1 MSIQIA
7 LLKSGEEVIA
17 DIKEFRDSDD
27 NLVSYFFGEP
37 HCVRIKTQEI
47 LIEAEDAPPKHELIF
62 YKWMGLSKDKDIIV
76 NKDWVVCIADPLD
89 SIVES
94 YARRN
99 DGRGDNSTDRRDD
112 VATGPGS
119 TNGIGTPDSTGT
131 LLNEQVTFTEHD

>member
-1 MSIQIA
+1 MSVQIA

-37 HCVRIKTQEI
+37 HCIRIKTQEV

-76 NKDWVVCIADPLD
+76 NKDWVVCIAAPLD

-94 YARRN
+94 YERRN
-99 DGRGDNSTDRRDD
+99 SGRNESIDGRDD
-112 VATGPGS
+112 VAAGLNDART
-119 TNGIGTPDSTGT
+119 GTPDSTGT
-131 LLNEQVTFTEHD
+131 LLNEQADFTKQD

>member
-1 MSIQIA
+1 MSVQIA

-37 HCVRIKTQEI
+37 HCIRIKTQEV

-94 YARRN
+94 YERRN
-99 DGRGDNSTDRRDD
+99 SGRNESSNGRDD
-112 VATGPGS
+112 VATGLDDAG
-119 TNGIGTPDSTGT
+119 TGTPDSTGT
-131 LLNEQVTFTEHD
+131 LLNEQADFTEQD

>member
-1 MSIQIA
+1 MSVQLA

-37 HCVRIKTQEI
+37 HCIKIKTQEI
-47 LIEAEDAPPKHELIF
+47 LIEAEDAPPKHEVIF

-76 NKDWVVCIADPLD
+76 NKDWVVCITDPLD

-94 YARRN
+94 YGKRN
-99 DGRGDNSTDRRDD
+99 YGRDQSSDRRDD
-112 VATGPGS
+112 VATGS
-119 TNGIGTPDSTGT
+119 TNGTGTPDSTGT
-131 LLNEQVTFTEHD
+131 LLNEQATFTESD

>member
-1 MSIQIA
+1 MSVQLA

-37 HCVRIKTQEI
+37 HCIKIKTQEI
-47 LIEAEDAPPKHELIF
+47 LIEAEDAPPKHEVIF

-76 NKDWVVCIADPLD
+76 NKDWVVCITDPLD

-94 YARRN
+94 YGKRN
-99 DGRGDNSTDRRDD
+99 YGRDQSSDRRDD
-112 VATGPGS
+112 VAPGS
-119 TNGIGTPDSTGT
+119 TNGTGTPDSTGT
-131 LLNEQVTFTEHD
+131 LLNEQATFTEQD

>member
-1 MSIQIA
+1 MSVQIA

-37 HCVRIKTQEI
+37 HCITIKTQEI
-47 LIEAEDAPPKHELIF
+47 LIEAEGAPPKHELIF

-76 NKDWVVCIADPLD
+76 NKDWVVCIADPHD

-94 YARRN
+94 YGRRT
-99 DGRGDNSTDRRDD
+99 DGRDQSSNGRDD
-112 VATGPGS
+112 AATGPGATS
-119 TNGIGTPDSTGT
+119 GTGDADSTGT
-131 LLNEQVTFTEHD
+131 VLNEQVTFTEQD

>member
-1 MSIQIA
+1 MSVQIA

-37 HCVRIKTQEI
+37 HCIKIKTQEI
-47 LIEAEDAPPKHELIF
+47 LIEAEDAPPKHEVIF

-76 NKDWVVCIADPLD
+76 NKDWVVCITDPLD

-94 YARRN
+94 YGKRN
-99 DGRGDNSTDRRDD
+99 YGRDQSSDRRDD
-112 VATGPGS
+112 VAPGS
-119 TNGIGTPDSTGT
+119 TNGTGTSDSTGA
-131 LLNEQVTFTEHD
+131 LLNEQVTFTESD

>member
-1 MSIQIA
+1 MSVQIA

-37 HCVRIKTQEI
+37 HCIKIKTQEI

-94 YARRN
+94 YERRN
-99 DGRGDNSTDRRDD
+99 SGRDQLSNRRDD
-112 VATGPGS
+112 VAARLDDAGT
-119 TNGIGTPDSTGT
+119 GTPDSSGT
-131 LLNEQVTFTEHD
+131 QLNEQATFTEQD

>member
-1 MSIQIA
+1 MSVQIA

-37 HCVRIKTQEI
+37 HCIKIKTQEI

-94 YARRN
+94 YERRN
-99 DGRGDNSTDRRDD
+99 SGRDQLSNRRDD
-112 VATGPGS
+112 VAARLDDAGT
-119 TNGIGTPDSTGT
+119 GTPDSTGVV
-131 LLNEQVTFTEHD
+131 LNEQASFTEQD

>member
-1 MSIQIA
+1 MSVQIA

-17 DIKEFRDSDD
+17 DIKEFRDSED
-27 NLVSYFFGEP
+27 NLVSYFFGDP
-37 HCVRIKTQEI
+37 HCIRIKTQEV
-47 LIEAEDAPPKHELIF
+47 LLEAEDAPPKHELIF

-94 YARRN
+94 YEKRN
-99 DGRGDNSTDRRDD
+99 GRNESSNRRDD

-119 TNGIGTPDSTGT
+119 TNGTGTPDSTGVV
-131 LLNEQVTFTEHD
+131 LNEQASFTEQD

>member
-1 MSIQIA
+1 MSVQIA

-37 HCVRIKTQEI
+37 HCIKIKTQEI

-94 YARRN
+94 YERRN
-99 DGRGDNSTDRRDD
+99 SGRDQLSNRRDD
-112 VATGPGS
+112 VAARLDDAGT
-119 TNGIGTPDSTGT
+119 GTPDSSGVV
-131 LLNEQVTFTEHD
+131 LNEQASFTEQD

>member
-1 MSIQIA
+1 MSVQIA

-37 HCVRIKTQEI
+37 HCIKIKTQEI

-62 YKWMGLSKDKDIIV
+62 YRWMGLSKDKDIIV

-94 YARRN
+94 YERRN
-99 DGRGDNSTDRRDD
+99 SGRDQLSDRRDD
-112 VATGPGS
+112 VAAGLDDAGT
-119 TNGIGTPDSTGT
+119 GTPDSSGT
-131 LLNEQVTFTEHD
+131 LLNEQATFTELG

>member
-1 MSIQIA
+1 MSVQIA

-37 HCVRIKTQEI
+37 HCIKIKTQEI

-62 YKWMGLSKDKDIIV
+62 YRWMGLSKDKDIIV

-99 DGRGDNSTDRRDD
+99 SGRNESSNGRND
-112 VATGPGS
+112 VAAGLDDAGT
-119 TNGIGTPDSTGT
+119 GTPDSTGT
-131 LLNEQVTFTEHD
+131 LLNEQADFTEQD

>member
-1 MSIQIA
+1 MSVQIA

-27 NLVSYFFGEP
+27 NLVSYFFGDP
-37 HCVRIKTQEI
+37 HCIRIKTQEV
-47 LIEAEDAPPKHELIF
+47 LLEAEDAPPKHELIF

-94 YARRN
+94 YGKRN
-99 DGRGDNSTDRRDD
+99 GRNESSDRRDD
-112 VATGPGS
+112 VATGS
-119 TNGIGTPDSTGT
+119 TNGTGTPDSTGT
-131 LLNEQVTFTEHD
+131 LLNEQATFTEQD

>member
-1 MSIQIA
+1 MSVQIA

-37 HCVRIKTQEI
+37 HCIRIKTQEV

-94 YARRN
+94 YERRN
-99 DGRGDNSTDRRDD
+99 SGRNESIDGRDD
-112 VATGPGS
+112 VAAGLNDART
-119 TNGIGTPDSTGT
+119 GTPDSTGT
-131 LLNEQVTFTEHD
+131 LLNEQADFTKQD

>member
-1 MSIQIA
+1 MTIQIA

-17 DIKEFRDSDD
+17 DIKEFRDSDE
-27 NLVSYFFGEP
+27 NLVSYLFSEP
-37 HCVRIKTQEI
+37 YCIKIKTQEI

-94 YARRN
+94 YGKRN
-99 DGRGDNSTDRRDD
+99 GRNESSNRPDD
-112 VATGPGS
+112 VATGS
-119 TNGIGTPDSTGT
+119 TNGTGTPDSTGVV
-131 LLNEQVTFTEHD
+131 LNEQASFTEQD

>member
-1 MSIQIA
+1 MSVQIA

-17 DIKEFRDSDD
+17 DIKEFRDSED

-37 HCVRIKTQEI
+37 HCIRIKTQEI
-47 LIEAEDAPPKHELIF
+47 LLEAEDAPPKHELIF

-94 YARRN
+94 YGKRN
-99 DGRGDNSTDRRDD
+99 GRNESINRPDD
-112 VATGPGS
+112 VATGS
-119 TNGIGTPDSTGT
+119 TNGTGTPDSTGT
-131 LLNEQVTFTEHD
+131 LLNEQATFTESD

>member
-1 MSIQIA
+1 MSVQIA

-37 HCVRIKTQEI
+37 HCIKIKTQEI
-47 LIEAEDAPPKHELIF
+47 LIEAEDAPPKHELVF
-62 YKWMGLSKDKDIIV
+62 YKWMGLSKEKDIIV

-94 YARRN
+94 YERRN
-99 DGRGDNSTDRRDD
+99 SGRNESIDGRDD
-112 VATGPGS
+112 VAAGLNDART
-119 TNGIGTPDSTGT
+119 GTPDSTGT
-131 LLNEQVTFTEHD
+131 LLNEQVTFTEQD

>member
-1 MSIQIA
+1 MSVQIA

-37 HCVRIKTQEI
+37 HCIKIKTQEI

-89 SIVES
+89 SIVDS
-94 YARRN
+94 YERRN
-99 DGRGDNSTDRRDD
+99 SGRDQLSNRRDD
-112 VATGPGS
+112 VAARLDDAGT
-119 TNGIGTPDSTGT
+119 GTPDSSGT
-131 LLNEQVTFTEHD
+131 LLNEQVTFTEQD

>member
-1 MSIQIA
+1 MSVQIA

-37 HCVRIKTQEI
+37 HCIKIKTQEI

-94 YARRN
+94 YERRN
-99 DGRGDNSTDRRDD
+99 SGRNESIDGRDD
-112 VATGPGS
+112 VAAGLDDAGT
-119 TNGIGTPDSTGT
+119 GTPDSTGT

>member
-1 MSIQIA
+1 MSVQIA

-37 HCVRIKTQEI
+37 YCIKIKTQEI
-47 LIEAEDAPPKHELIF
+47 LIEAENAPPRHELIF
-62 YKWMGLSKDKDIIV
+62 YKWMGLSKDKDFIV

-94 YARRN
+94 YERRK
-99 DGRGDNSTDRRDD
+99 DGRNNTVSGSDD
-112 VATGPGS
+112 ELTIR
-119 TNGIGTPDSTGT
+119 TGTPDSTGT
-131 LLNEQVTFTEHD
+131 VLSEQVTFSE

>member
-1 MSIQIA
+1 MTVQIA

-17 DIKEFRDSDD
+17 DIKEFRDSED

-37 HCVRIKTQEI
+37 HCIRIKTQEV
-47 LIEAEDAPPKHELIF
+47 LLEAEDAPPKHELIF

-94 YARRN
+94 YGKRN
-99 DGRGDNSTDRRDD
+99 GRNESINRPDD
-112 VATGPGS
+112 VATGS
-119 TNGIGTPDSTGT
+119 TNGTGTPDSTGT
-131 LLNEQVTFTEHD
+131 LLNEQATFTESD

>member
-1 MSIQIA
+1 MSVQIA

-17 DIKEFRDSDD
+17 DIKEFRDSED

-37 HCVRIKTQEI
+37 HCIRIKTQEV
-47 LIEAEDAPPKHELIF
+47 LLEAEDAPPKHELIF

-94 YARRN
+94 YGKRN
-99 DGRGDNSTDRRDD
+99 GRNESINRPDD
-112 VATGPGS
+112 VATGS
-119 TNGIGTPDSTGT
+119 TNGTGTPDSTGT
-131 LLNEQVTFTEHD
+131 LLNEQATFTE